1 MSTHSGRFVD
11 PMDIVRELTAL
22 PHRGATTDQAR
33 LATDILERHLRQLGA
48 TVERQAFTTPKTYIT
63 EVWWL
68 VGGVV
73 AGLLLI
79 PVLSWLALLLVGVCT
94 AAALLYFD
102 WRDSPVSLLPPRSS
116 SENVVGQAPPPV
128 GQDRMPVKMQANKKL
143 ILMGHYDSAP
153 VSLLYLPSMV
163 RGFRQSLRISLGLM
177 VIAAVVALVSVL
189 DIGQPVVTW
198 LSWLLAIYFVAQG
211 LMSTTDYLR
220 FGFTNGAADNATGAA
235 VPVATAERLWRR
247 PIPGCEVELVL
258 TGAEEANLKGS
269 RAYYLASRRELDPE
283 KTYVFNFDNL
293 GAGQIT
299 VITRTGSLSDV
310 VYDNA
315 LVDAALATA
324 ASEPRFKSVKP
335 GVWHTG
341 DLNRIWFARAGVPS
355 LTLSAQDEEAN
366 IPNLHRPTD
375 TIENVDEAVPR
386 LAVDF
391 AEATV
396 RRLVGGQ
403 AGDPSPHPPIAS

>member
-1 MSTHSGRFVD
+1 MSTHSGPLVD

-22 PHRGATTDQAR
+22 PHRGAATDQAR
-33 LATDILERHLRQLGA
+33 LAADILERHLRQLGA
-48 TVERQAFTTPKTYIT
+48 TVERQPFTTPKTYIT

-73 AGLLLI
+73 VGLLLI

-116 SENVVGQAPPPV
+116 SENVIGRAPPSAAQ
-128 GQDRMPVKMQANKKL
+128 GKMSAYRKL

-163 RGFRQSLRISLGLM
+163 RGFRRSLRISLGLM
-177 VIAAVVALVSVL
+177 VLAVVIALLSAL
-189 DIGQPVVTW
+189 GIGQPVVTW
-198 LSWLLAIYFVAQG
+198 LTRLLAMYFVAQG
-211 LMSTTDYLR
+211 LMSTIDYLR
-220 FGFTNGAADNATGAA
+220 FGYTNGAADNATGAA
-235 VPVATAERLWRR
+235 IAVATAERLWRR
-247 PIPGCEVELVL
+247 PIPGCDVEVVL

-269 RAYYLASRRELDPE
+269 RAYYRANRHELGPE
-283 KTYVFNFDNL
+283 SSYVLNFDNI

-315 LVDAALATA
+315 LVDAALETA

-335 GVWHTG
+335 GVWHSG
-341 DLNRIWFARAGVPS
+341 DFDSIWFARAGVPS
-355 LTLSAQDEEAN
+355 LTLSAQDEEGCV
-366 IPNLHRPTD
+366 PNLHRPTD
-375 TIENVDEAVPR
+375 TTENVDKAVPR

-396 RRLVGGQ
+396 RRLLGG
-403 AGDPSPHPPIAS
+403 